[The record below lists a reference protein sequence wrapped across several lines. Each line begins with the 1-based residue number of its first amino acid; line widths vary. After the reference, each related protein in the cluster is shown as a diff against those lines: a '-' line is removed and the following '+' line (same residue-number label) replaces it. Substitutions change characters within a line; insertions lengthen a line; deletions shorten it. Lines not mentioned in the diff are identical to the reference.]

1 MDKNSDSSTD
11 DMQNTQQ
18 GIFSTPELTVDT
30 EKLAQNAE
38 VTKEASRAKI
48 ASIFA
53 NTETGQQA
61 QKLNDAMNVGAEH
74 VTEDIVIDS
83 GRKKK
88 SKVPIIMAIVALA
101 LIAVGVGAW
110 FLVQNLGNQ
119 SKETP
124 LTAFNSYREY
134 LEKGPELKDNEDD
147 TNRWYVFEMN
157 NIGLS
162 MKDRQ
167 QYIAD
172 LEKKYQTY
180 LDLLDKQTSSAG
192 NLALI
197 KAESQNYKVKLS
209 LVLKLNYL
217 DLVDK
222 ELLSVYAGE
231 GAGEALG
238 FIAAQTQIETQDTF
252 VKQLSSKLEEYLQIS
267 FTINELYNAHGC
279 LMDDTI
285 DYLCEEQLMSDNLTY
300 AQTLQTQNT
309 VLGQLMQQLAI
320 VNRSIQIE
328 TTSIENELGA
338 IYEN

>member
-1 MDKNSDSSTD
+1 M
-11 DMQNTQQ
+11 
-18 GIFSTPELTVDT
+18 
-30 EKLAQNAE
+30 
-38 VTKEASRAKI
+38 
-48 ASIFA
+48 
-53 NTETGQQA
+53 
-61 QKLNDAMNVGAEH
+61 
-74 VTEDIVIDS
+74 
-83 GRKKK
+83 
-88 SKVPIIMAIVALA
+88 
-101 LIAVGVGAW
+101 
-110 FLVQNLGNQ
+110 
-119 SKETP
+119 
-124 LTAFNSYREY
+124 AFNSYREY

-157 NIGLS
+157 NIGLP

>member
-1 MDKNSDSSTD
+1 M
-11 DMQNTQQ
+11 
-18 GIFSTPELTVDT
+18 
-30 EKLAQNAE
+30 
-38 VTKEASRAKI
+38 
-48 ASIFA
+48 
-53 NTETGQQA
+53 
-61 QKLNDAMNVGAEH
+61 
-74 VTEDIVIDS
+74 
-83 GRKKK
+83 
-88 SKVPIIMAIVALA
+88 
-101 LIAVGVGAW
+101 
-110 FLVQNLGNQ
+110 
-119 SKETP
+119 
-124 LTAFNSYREY
+124 
-134 LEKGPELKDNEDD
+134 
-147 TNRWYVFEMN
+147 
-157 NIGLS
+157 
-162 MKDRQ
+162 
-167 QYIAD
+167 
-172 LEKKYQTY
+172 
-180 LDLLDKQTSSAG
+180 LDKQTSSAG